1 MAEEQVIQDAI
12 QVYLNSSNR
21 PYNAN
26 NLIDEFAKKF
36 KKPKVIKALQALVQS
51 DIDGHFQ
58 LGTWLLAHKHWNH
71 SASIEFIFLLCMNVT
86 ANWSDGIRTGGFKTY
101 PSQNFREDQN
111 LSRRSKTVCRSKRSR
126 TEKNWLRW
134 SFIFEWLIDHNI
146 LMLLDAPDAAY
157 KQKQK
162 TKEDCWKK
170 YKKKFRPS
178 LQKIMN

>member
-58 LGTWLLAHKHWNH
+58 LGT
-71 SASIEFIFLLCMNVT
+71 
-86 ANWSDGIRTGGFKTY
+86 
-101 PSQNFREDQN
+101 
-111 LSRRSKTVCRSKRSR
+111 
-126 TEKNWLRW
+126 
-134 SFIFEWLIDHNI
+134 
-146 LMLLDAPDAAY
+146 
-157 KQKQK
+157 
-162 TKEDCWKK
+162 
-170 YKKKFRPS
+170 
-178 LQKIMN
+178 